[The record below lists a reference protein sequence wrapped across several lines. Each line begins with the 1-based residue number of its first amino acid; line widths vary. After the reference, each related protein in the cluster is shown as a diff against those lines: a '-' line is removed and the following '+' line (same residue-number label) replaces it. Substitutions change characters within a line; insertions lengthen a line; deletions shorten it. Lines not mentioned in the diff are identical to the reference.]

1 MESAPA
7 ARTSPP
13 RAQFF
18 LKKSSTV
25 AALCCSDRSLHTR
38 RAAAD
43 NGNLSGIDR
52 LAGTSV
58 QFSGGSGIYST
69 AAGNSFFPPYC
80 RSNLTLHPMQ
90 GSDLLRNAHLDFPG
104 EIGVSQR
111 RTGQNNAVHLP
122 DSTAWRQRSGS
133 PILERARTGIPTS
146 LLHLRV
152 QIQCVP
158 LGHIAGRTCVIEG
171 VVNANVSQN
180 GVNTG
185 LLQQFRNLNGL
196 FHGTAGLVFAGER
209 TLFKAVMKLLT
220 PRPMVTAKSL
230 PQT

>member
-58 QFSGGSGIYST
+58 QFSGGPGFT
-69 AAGNSFFPPYC
+69 AQPPAIPLFPPYC

-111 RTGQNNAVHLP
+111 RTGQNNAVHLA
-122 DSTAWRQRSGS
+122 DSAWRQRSGS
-133 PILERARTGIPTS
+133 PILNGARTGIPTS

-152 QIQCVP
+152 QIQCAP

-171 VVNANVSQN
+171 VVNANVSQEW
-180 GVNTG
+180 
-185 LLQQFRNLNGL
+185 R
-196 FHGTAGLVFAGER
+196 
-209 TLFKAVMKLLT
+209 
-220 PRPMVTAKSL
+220 
-230 PQT
+230 